1 MELNSVL
8 LFVLTDGGNAETT
21 VAPAE
26 SQQGVLSQFTEQQ
39 APGELPE
46 GSKEQKPQGGNIFMT
61 LLPLILIFAVFYFF
75 MIRPQKKQQKELQK
89 KREAMKEGDRVVTA
103 GGIFGKIKEVK
114 DNAFI
119 ITIDKDVTIKVSKES
134 VYADLTDA
142 QNTNEKK

>member
-1 MELNSVL
+1 MELNSIL
-8 LFVLTDGGNAETT
+8 LFVQTDGAAEAV

-26 SQQGVLSQFTEQQ
+26 GQQGVLSQFTEQQ

-46 GSKEQKPQGGNIFMT
+46 GGQQERPQGNIFMT

>member
-1 MELNSVL
+1 MELNSIL
-8 LFVLTDGGNAETT
+8 LFVQTDGAAEAV

-26 SQQGVLSQFTEQQ
+26 GQQSVLNSVTEQP

-46 GSKEQKPQGGNIFMT
+46 GGQKEQKPQGNIFMT

>member
-1 MELNSVL
+1 MELNSIL
-8 LFVLTDGGNAETT
+8 LFVQTDGGNAETT
-21 VAPAE
+21 VAQAE

-39 APGELPE
+39 APGTELPE
-46 GSKEQKPQGGNIFMT
+46 GQKERPQGNIFMT

>member
-1 MELNSVL
+1 MELNSIL
-8 LFVLTDGGNAETT
+8 LFVQTDGGNAETT

-46 GSKEQKPQGGNIFMT
+46 GGQQERPQGNIFMT

>member
-1 MELNSVL
+1 
-8 LFVLTDGGNAETT
+8 
-21 VAPAE
+21 
-26 SQQGVLSQFTEQQ
+26 
-39 APGELPE
+39 
-46 GSKEQKPQGGNIFMT
+46 MT

-89 KREAMKEGDRVVTA
+89 KRDAMKEGDRVVTA

>member
-1 MELNSVL
+1 
-8 LFVLTDGGNAETT
+8 
-21 VAPAE
+21 
-26 SQQGVLSQFTEQQ
+26 
-39 APGELPE
+39 
-46 GSKEQKPQGGNIFMT
+46 MT

>member
-1 MELNSVL
+1 MELNSIL
-8 LFVLTDGGNAETT
+8 LFVQTDGGNAETT
-21 VAPAE
+21 VAQAE
-26 SQQGVLSQFTEQQ
+26 SQQGVLSQFTEQA

-46 GSKEQKPQGGNIFMT
+46 GGPQERPQGNIFMT

>member
-1 MELNSVL
+1 MELNSIL
-8 LFVLTDGGNAETT
+8 LFVQTDGGNAETT
-21 VAPAE
+21 VAQAE

-46 GSKEQKPQGGNIFMT
+46 GGQQERPQGNIFMT

-89 KREAMKEGDRVVTA
+89 KRDAMKEGDRVVTA

>member
-1 MELNSVL
+1 MELNSIL
-8 LFVLTDGGNAETT
+8 LFVQTDGGNAETT
-21 VAPAE
+21 VAQAE
-26 SQQGVLSQFTEQQ
+26 SQQGVLSQFTEQA

-46 GSKEQKPQGGNIFMT
+46 GGQQERPQGNIFMT

>member
-1 MELNSVL
+1 MELNSIL
-8 LFVLTDGGNAETT
+8 LFVQTDGAAEAV

-26 SQQGVLSQFTEQQ
+26 GQQGVLSQFTEQQ
-39 APGELPE
+39 APGAELPE
-46 GSKEQKPQGGNIFMT
+46 GQKERPQGNIFMT

>member
-8 LFVLTDGGNAETT
+8 LFVQTDGGNAETT
-21 VAPAE
+21 VAQAE

-46 GSKEQKPQGGNIFMT
+46 GGPQERPQGNIFMT

>member
-1 MELNSVL
+1 MELNSIL
-8 LFVLTDGGNAETT
+8 LFVQTDGGNAETT
-21 VAPAE
+21 VAQAE

-39 APGELPE
+39 APGAELPE
-46 GSKEQKPQGGNIFMT
+46 GQQERPQGNIFMT

>member
-1 MELNSVL
+1 MELNSIL
-8 LFVLTDGGNAETT
+8 LFVQTDGGNAETT
-21 VAPAE
+21 VAQAE

-46 GSKEQKPQGGNIFMT
+46 GGQQEKPQGNIFMT

>member
-1 MELNSVL
+1 MELNSIL
-8 LFVLTDGGNAETT
+8 LFVQTDGGNAETT
-21 VAPAE
+21 VAQAE

-46 GSKEQKPQGGNIFMT
+46 GGQQERPQGNIFMT
-61 LLPLILIFAVFYFF
+61 LLPLILIFAVVYFF

>member
-1 MELNSVL
+1 MELNSIL
-8 LFVLTDGGNAETT
+8 LFVQTDGAAEAI

-26 SQQGVLSQFTEQQ
+26 GQQSQLQQ
-39 APGELPE
+39 AIGERPAPGELPE
-46 GSKEQKPQGGNIFMT
+46 GGQQERPQGNIFMT

>member
-1 MELNSVL
+1 MELNSIL
-8 LFVLTDGGNAETT
+8 LFVQTDGGNAETT

-26 SQQGVLSQFTEQQ
+26 GQQSVLNTVTEQQ
-39 APGELPE
+39 APGAELPE
-46 GSKEQKPQGGNIFMT
+46 GQKERPQGNIFMT

-89 KREAMKEGDRVVTA
+89 KRDAMKEGDRVVTA

>member
-1 MELNSVL
+1 MELNSIL
-8 LFVLTDGGNAETT
+8 LFVQTDGGNAETT
-21 VAPAE
+21 VAQAE

-46 GSKEQKPQGGNIFMT
+46 GGQQERPQGNIFMT

>member
-1 MELNSVL
+1 MELNSIL
-8 LFVLTDGGNAETT
+8 LFVETDGAAEAV

-26 SQQGVLSQFTEQQ
+26 SQQSVLNTVTEQQ
-39 APGELPE
+39 APGAELPE
-46 GSKEQKPQGGNIFMT
+46 GQKERPQGNIFMT

-142 QNTNEKK
+142 QNSNEKK